1 MSRLRLSHAGVR
13 RLRRATQGL
22 AFAGFTLL
30 VVYTLRDV
38 HPPLPADT
46 LVRLDPLAG
55 LAAMLAGR
63 AWLGRFLPAVVL
75 LGATVAL
82 GRFWCGWL
90 CPLGTLIEW
99 TSPRAGRAKVAAG
112 WRRLKYVLLFLI
124 LASALWGVLTLLILD
139 PVTLFIRGV
148 GTVALPALT
157 WLVTA
162 LEGALYRFPAL
173 RGGLMAFDGA
183 IRGTFLTY
191 EQTYTAGIVGVAAL
205 LGAILL
211 ANRLAPRA
219 WCRYGCPLGALLG
232 LVAKAP
238 GLKRRVGETCVSC
251 GACARSCPMG
261 TVDGAQGYASDSA
274 ECTLCLE
281 CAVRCPQDAIT
292 FGPEPRPERRWGY
305 EPGRR
310 HAIGALGL
318 SVVGLGLVR
327 ADAAAHHPHP
337 RLLRPPGVEDEEA
350 FLAACVR
357 CGQCLRACPT
367 HGLQASLTEA
377 GFAGVWTP
385 ILVPRLGAC
394 EYTCTACGEHCPTG
408 AIPRLTV
415 EEKHARP
422 IGRAYVDEAICIPW
436 SGRGDCIV
444 CEEMCPL
451 PEKAISL
458 VERPVEDAMG
468 ERVLLAPVVD
478 QERCIGCGL
487 CEYRCPAQGE
497 AAIRVRVDP
506 FG

>member
-191 EQTYTAGIVGVAAL
+191 EQTYTAGILGIAAL

-281 CAVRCPQDAIT
+281 CAVRCPRTPSPLAPSRVRSGAGAMSQAAGT
-292 FGPEPRPERRWGY
+292 PSGPWASVWWGWGWSVPTQRPTIPTRASCARRGWKMRRRSWPPACAAANACG
-305 EPGRR
+305 PAPPTACRPASRKRGSPVCGRR
-310 HAIGALGL
+310 SWCRGWG
-318 SVVGLGLVR
+318 
-327 ADAAAHHPHP
+327 P
-337 RLLRPPGVEDEEA
+337 
-350 FLAACVR
+350 
-357 CGQCLRACPT
+357 
-367 HGLQASLTEA
+367 AS
-377 GFAGVWTP
+377 TP
-385 ILVPRLGAC
+385 
-394 EYTCTACGEHCPTG
+394 
-408 AIPRLTV
+408 
-415 EEKHARP
+415 ARP
-422 IGRAYVDEAICIPW
+422 AGNTAPRGPSRA
-436 SGRGDCIV
+436 
-444 CEEMCPL
+444 
-451 PEKAISL
+451 
-458 VERPVEDAMG
+458 
-468 ERVLLAPVVD
+468 
-478 QERCIGCGL
+478 
-487 CEYRCPAQGE
+487 
-497 AAIRVRVDP
+497 
-506 FG
+506 